1 MGVYLS
7 TPNVDISSELGE
19 GYGLKYAVGEIQ
31 GWRKNMEDAHISC
44 TDLAAIDESVNADN
58 ISVFG
63 VFDGHGGKEV
73 AKFCQVYFLRELI
86 HTQEFYDR
94 RFGEALKK
102 TFHQMDLMLED
113 ESFNFQLQQFRKI
126 PNPSD
131 KKITSG
137 NSTDDD
143 QRESN
148 DLEGDGGKKSK
159 GKIPISE
166 AMELF
171 QKLLE
176 QQKDANKTKSNLLA
190 PLGQPGAVAAVEA
203 MDEETEA
210 ALRERK
216 ESSANLTVPHDGS
229 MVCRLADH
237 RIAAGCTANVALKHG
252 NELYVANAGDSR
264 SVLCRGDNSAYAL
277 SYDHKPNDSVE
288 LDRIVAA
295 GGFVNHVG
303 RVNGNLNLSRAIG
316 DLKYKQSH
324 HLSRP
329 EQIIS
334 GDPDITVTTLL
345 PDDKFVIMGCDGIW
359 DCFSNQE
366 AVDFV
371 QARMEE
377 GKSLYA
383 ILEDVFE
390 FCVSVDP
397 RNTGGIGGDN
407 MTCIIIQLNV

>member
-7 TPNVDISSELGE
+7 APNIDINSEVGH

-31 GWRKNMEDAHISC
+31 GWRKNMEDAHITC
-44 TDLAAIDESVNADN
+44 TDLAAIDKSMNDDN

-86 HTQEFYDR
+86 HLEDFYER
-94 RFGEALKK
+94 RFGDALKQC
-102 TFHQMDLMLED
+102 FHRMDEMLED
-113 ESFNFQLQQFRKI
+113 ENFNYQLQQFRKI

-131 KKITSG
+131 KKAG
-137 NSTDDD
+137 GESTEDE

-148 DLEGDGGKKSK
+148 DFGDTDDSGDCSGASTGGGK
-159 GKIPISE
+159 KIPISE
-166 AMELF
+166 AMALF

-176 QQKDANKTKSNLLA
+176 QQKSANKTEGNLLA
-190 PLGQPGAVAAVEA
+190 PLS
-203 MDEETEA
+203 
-210 ALRERK
+210 K
-216 ESSANLTVPHDGS
+216 EGNPSSAVRAAEGDGGADKMVLTEPADSVMADLNEPHNGS
-229 MVCRLADH
+229 MICELPDH
-237 RIAAGCTANVALKHG
+237 RVAAGCTACVALKHG
-252 NELYVANAGDSR
+252 SDLFVANAGDSR
-264 SVLCRGDNSAYAL
+264 AVLCRGDGSVHAL
-277 SYDHKPNDSVE
+277 SFDHKPNDSVE
-288 LDRIVAA
+288 LNRIVAA

-324 HLSRP
+324 HLTRP

-334 GDPDITVTTLL
+334 GDPDVTVTALL
-345 PDDKFVIMGCDGIW
+345 PDDKFFLIACDGIW

-371 QARMEE
+371 RTRIEA
-377 GKSLYA
+377 GKELSA
-383 ILEDVFE
+383 IL
-390 FCVSVDP
+390 
-397 RNTGGIGGDN
+397 GD
-407 MTCIIIQLNV
+407 